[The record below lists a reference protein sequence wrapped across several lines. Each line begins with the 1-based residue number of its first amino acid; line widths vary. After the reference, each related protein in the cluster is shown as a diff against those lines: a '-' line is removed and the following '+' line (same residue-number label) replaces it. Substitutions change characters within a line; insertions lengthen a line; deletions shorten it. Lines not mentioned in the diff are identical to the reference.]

1 MVKFC
6 PLPQEKLKRV
16 LTIEEHAEL
25 VLELLKEQNIKSSV
39 RSDDLCPIRNE
50 MILIKLS
57 KTIHEL
63 EMKQADP
70 TYTPICAGAHV
81 STKSKD
87 ISPMG
92 PRKKSRGV
100 RLEVHGNVIKKSD
113 YFPGYW
119 LVHFFSEGVN
129 EYYYCVT
136 RALKF
141 ICSTTVTTLVGPG
154 MFDNNLTSVPIYVP
168 PHDNEEAI
176 MICLLNDK
184 IHRSEGYKNISVNH
198 IVEIFAPK
206 FAWLTTTKLH
216 DFIKTFRSS
225 FNKKANAAK
234 KKNNKPSPNSVTT
247 STFDTT
253 TNDEYNHSTSS
264 SSITKNISS
273 KYKYAFIFC
282 TQLQI

>member
-92 PRKKSRGV
+92 PKKNSRGV
-100 RLEVHGNVIKKSD
+100 RLEVHGNVIKESD

-119 LVHFFSEGVN
+119 LVHFF
-129 EYYYCVT
+129 
-136 RALKF
+136 LK
-141 ICSTTVTTLVGPG
+141 ILMSTTT
-154 MFDNNLTSVPIYVP
+154 
-168 PHDNEEAI
+168 A
-176 MICLLNDK
+176 
-184 IHRSEGYKNISVNH
+184 
-198 IVEIFAPK
+198 
-206 FAWLTTTKLH
+206 
-216 DFIKTFRSS
+216 
-225 FNKKANAAK
+225 
-234 KKNNKPSPNSVTT
+234 SP
-247 STFDTT
+247 
-253 TNDEYNHSTSS
+253 E
-264 SSITKNISS
+264 
-273 KYKYAFIFC
+273 
-282 TQLQI
+282 L